1 MNPEQGHNYFT
12 RSKGKYP
19 PQPYRPPIIVKHFE
33 MNLKSEEDRL
43 FGPRLVGRYFDSVL
57 LGKFKLE

>member
-12 RSKGKYP
+12 RSQGRYRP
-19 PQPYRPPIIVKHFE
+19 EPYRPPKIVYQCE

-43 FGPRLVGRYFDSVL
+43 FGPRVVGRYIDSVV
-57 LGKFKLE
+57 LGKIKLE